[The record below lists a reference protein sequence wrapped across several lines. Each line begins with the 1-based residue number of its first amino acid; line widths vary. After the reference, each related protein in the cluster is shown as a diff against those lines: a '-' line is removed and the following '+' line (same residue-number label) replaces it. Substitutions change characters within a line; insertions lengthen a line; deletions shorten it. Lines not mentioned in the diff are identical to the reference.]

1 MNNAHQNGDDTS
13 LVAVSHGLNG
23 ISAKVYISAN
33 DNHPSPATDS
43 PATPLD
49 SFAPPDVTIDFDY
62 QEQESDVR
70 HEPLPVKHF
79 DPIDKLDDAST
90 LANPLAPSMVSSV
103 HVSRLLSHFFL
114 SSSVLGTIPIH
125 SGTPPGDDV
134 KIVVT
139 NGLVNGHSQ
148 DVVMGDGDS
157 QTPAATPG
165 ISADFSMAS
174 LEGSTQSAT
183 RSYPEDS
190 DDHEPPTKRARK
202 HSDADM
208 ASLTHVSLFYINCTP
223 FWAC

>member
-1 MNNAHQNGDDTS
+1 MNNAHQNGDNTS
-13 LVAVSHGLNG
+13 LAAVNNGLNG
-23 ISAKVYISAN
+23 ISAKVYPSTN

-49 SFAPPDVTIDFDY
+49 TFAPPDVTIDIDY

-79 DPIDKLDDAST
+79 DTIDKLDNVT
-90 LANPLAPSMVSSV
+90 PLGPSMFRSV
-103 HVSRLLSHFFL
+103 HLPASLKFFF
-114 SSSVLGTIPIH
+114 SISGTIPIH
-125 SGTPPGDDV
+125 APTPPSPPGQLLDGV
-134 KIVVT
+134 KIPPT

-148 DVVMGDGDS
+148 DVVMGDTDS

-174 LEGSTQSAT
+174 LEGSTQSVA
-183 RSYPEDS
+183 RSYPDDS
-190 DDHEPPTKRARK
+190 DDHEPPAKRARV

-208 ASLTHVSLFYINCTP
+208 ASLTHVSFFYVNCTP